1 MRRFNGLPFARRQ
14 LSAFPRA
21 AVEETLRALRAA
33 GHLGVYPPLVEA
45 HQRKVAQ
52 AEHTLYLGPD
62 GVEVLTR

>member
-1 MRRFNGLPFARRQ
+1 
-14 LSAFPRA
+14 
-21 AVEETLRALRAA
+21 VEETLRALRAA

-45 HQRKVAQ
+45 QQRKVAQ